1 MKNIENCT
9 SNIAI
14 FFKNMGVNHP
24 TLNIPN
30 MKNILPPEHK
40 NWITEAQNLL
50 FESKIH
56 IRRPKL

>member
-40 NWITEAQNLL
+40 NWITGAQNLL
-50 FESKIH
+50 F
-56 IRRPKL
+56 